1 MLGPT
6 LPDRN
11 RFDAR
16 DGLTTIARTPAYTR
30 PYLDTEEAMR
40 KLALAIG
47 TGVLIA
53 LAGAAPA
60 SAICPAGPAGD
71 PGRSE
76 YAQHHIVQL
85 AHAGLLGHEH
95 KPGTHLGASD
105 CRALND

>member
-1 MLGPT
+1 MAT
-6 LPDRN
+6 D
-11 RFDAR
+11 
-16 DGLTTIARTPAYTR
+16 DGAPAYTLAYR
-30 PYLDTEEAMR
+30 DAEEEAMR
-40 KLALAIG
+40 KLALAVG
-47 TGVLIA
+47 TAVLMA

-60 SAICPAGPAGD
+60 SALCPAAPAGD

-76 YAQHHIVQL
+76 YAQHHIVLL

>member
-1 MLGPT
+1 
-6 LPDRN
+6 
-11 RFDAR
+11 
-16 DGLTTIARTPAYTR
+16 
-30 PYLDTEEAMR
+30 MR
-40 KLALAIG
+40 KLALALA

-60 SAICPAGPAGD
+60 SAVCPAAPAGD

-76 YAQHHIVQL
+76 FAQRHIVPL
-85 AHAGLLGHEH
+85 AHAGVLGHEH